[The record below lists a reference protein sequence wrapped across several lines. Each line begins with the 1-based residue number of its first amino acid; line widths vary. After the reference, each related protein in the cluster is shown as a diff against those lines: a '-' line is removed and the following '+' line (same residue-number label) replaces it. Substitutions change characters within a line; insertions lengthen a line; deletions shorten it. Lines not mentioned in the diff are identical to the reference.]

1 MLPNEGAPAPIL
13 KEYKRNLF
21 LGRAFQLAPL
31 PTLAFRFERLF
42 FASLCSRWAD
52 A

>member
-1 MLPNEGAPAPIL
+1 MLPNEGAH
-13 KEYKRNLF
+13 KRNLF